1 MNAELLQR
9 VECGTTTVA
18 DAENIRLAY
27 DRKMQI
33 GGRIADAA
41 MFFDTAR
48 AALAEC
54 DRAQAGQHV
63 EHLHDAAQVLFG
75 DRNAEMY
82 APEGIPFEQGKRY
95 HAEFALV
102 NHKDPLDLIHWR
114 ESRGIVN
121 TAIVFETDGLR
132 RAIFLCSPTELR
144 LLAIALKQ
152 LADDAEDS
160 TAQGMKSNEQE
171 AA

>member
-18 DAENIRLAY
+18 DAENIRHANILTT
-27 DRKMQI
+27 QL
-33 GGRIADAA
+33 GTRIADAA

-48 AALAEC
+48 AALAEG
-54 DRAQAGQHV
+54 DRAEAGQHV

-75 DRNAEMY
+75 DRNVEVY
-82 APEGIPFEQGKRY
+82 APEGTPFEQEKRY
-95 HAEFALV
+95 RSDFALF
-102 NHKDPLDLIHWR
+102 HHEDPLSLVHWR
-114 ESRGIVN
+114 ESCGIVN
-121 TAIVFETDGLR
+121 TAIVFETHGLR
-132 RAIFLCSPTELR
+132 RAIFPGSPTELR

-160 TAQGMKSNEQE
+160 TAQGMKSTKQE

>member
-1 MNAELLQR
+1 MNAELFHR
-9 VECGTTTVA
+9 IERGTTTAA
-18 DAENIRLAY
+18 DARSVRQVH
-27 DRKMQI
+27 DRAMQI

-41 MFFDTAR
+41 MFFDTTC

-63 EHLHDAAQVLFG
+63 EHLHDAAQVLLG
-75 DRNAEMY
+75 DRNAEVY

-121 TAIVFETDGLR
+121 TAIMFETDGLR
-132 RAIFLCSPTELR
+132 RAIFPGSPTELR
-144 LLAIALKQ
+144 LLAVALKQ

-160 TAQGMKSNEQE
+160 AAQGMKSNEQE

>member
-18 DAENIRLAY
+18 DAASVRQIYAQA
-27 DRKMQI
+27 MQI
-33 GGRIADAA
+33 GVRVADAA
-41 MFFDTAR
+41 TFFDTAR
-48 AALAEC
+48 ATLAEC
-54 DRAQAGQHV
+54 DREVAGRHV

-75 DRNAEMY
+75 DRNAEVY

-95 HAEFALV
+95 RAEFALV

-121 TAIVFETDGLR
+121 TAIVFEIDGLR
-132 RAIFLCSPTELR
+132 RAIFPGSPTELR
-144 LLAIALKQ
+144 LLAVALKQ

-160 TAQGMKSNEQE
+160 AAQGMKSNEQE